1 MCRGMEVVKQ
11 KMAEINA
18 KKNAKEK
25 KDRPSAVE
33 EDMLTTLEVCYEF
46 YLRGFSF
53 ARMDIS
59 RSHAVNFLV
68 DEDRGALIPPFTS
81 VAGLGETVGW
91 DIMDKRQGKDFLSIE
106 EFSLACTK
114 VSSTH
119 LTQLKEAGAFGDL
132 PDSSQF
138 SLF

>member
-1 MCRGMEVVKQ
+1 MEVVKR

-46 YLRGFSF
+46 YRRGFSF
-53 ARMDIS
+53 ARMDIC
-59 RSHAVNFLV
+59 RSLSTKFIV
-68 DEDRGALIPPFTS
+68 DEEKGALIPPFTS
-81 VAGLGETVGW
+81 VAGLGETVGD
-91 DIMDKRQGKDFLSIE
+91 DIVEKRQGKDFLSIE
-106 EFSLACTK
+106 EFALACSK

-119 LTQLKEAGAFGDL
+119 LEQLKDAGAFGDL